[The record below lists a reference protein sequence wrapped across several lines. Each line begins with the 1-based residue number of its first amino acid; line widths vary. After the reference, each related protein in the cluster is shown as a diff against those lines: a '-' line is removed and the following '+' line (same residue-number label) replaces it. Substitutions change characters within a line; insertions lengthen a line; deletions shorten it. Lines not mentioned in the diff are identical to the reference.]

1 MLQYRI
7 LLAALIALAAAAF
20 CMPAAVQAEEN
31 SAWPRAVVQKP
42 EHDWGAVYAGERI
55 IHSFVI
61 ANPGDAPLE
70 IGTVR
75 TG

>member
-7 LLAALIALAAAAF
+7 LGTALIALVAAAL
-20 CMPAAVQAEEN
+20 CMPAAVPAQEN
-31 SAWPRAVVQKP
+31 ADRPRAVV
-42 EHDWGAVYAGERI
+42 ENAVHDWGAVYAGEKI

-61 ANPGDAPLE
+61 ANQGDASLE
-70 IGTVR
+70 IGSVH

>member
-7 LLAALIALAAAAF
+7 LGAALIALVAAAF
-20 CMPAAVQAEEN
+20 CMPAALPAEEDT
-31 SAWPRAVVQKP
+31 ARPRAVVKKP
-42 EHDWGAVYAGERI
+42 EYDWGAVYAGEKI

-61 ANPGDAPLE
+61 ANQGNAPLE